1 MNTPSARIVAA
12 GQEPQVIV
20 DAHGRKLSLHRLDA
34 LDKLRLFKAVGPTLA
49 QNEPYL
55 GMALLA
61 CSVIAIDDVPYPMPV
76 NEAQIE
82 HFVQR
87 LGEMGLAAVAQ
98 GLRPDLVSSLDTAKN

>member
-12 GQEPQVIV
+12 GQEAQVV
-20 DAHGRKLSLHRLDA
+20 TDAQGRKLSLHRLDA

-61 CSVIAIDDVPYPMPV
+61 CSVMAIDDVPYPTPV

-82 HFVQR
+82 HLVQR
-87 LGEMGLAAVAQ
+87 LGDMGLTAVAQ
-98 GLRPDLVSSLDTAKN
+98 GLRPDSVSSLDAAKN